1 MEIGEKMKKSCIFM
15 ILTIGIALS
24 SKELDS
30 KLFFTEKTGKSV
42 LLGNGYFTVE
52 IFPEVGGGCGGI
64 TVNGQELFA
73 PDMKINCL
81 LSEVFSSESMEKKQI
96 SENKPFH
103 YSVSKNASDESVT
116 LKMWRKVEKDKWEQD
131 FAGTGFEKTVTIC
144 RDKPYL
150 SMISTVDNS
159 SGKALYLNFGFKN
172 HLRMNKT
179 GKDLYFLPTSNN
191 IQYVAKTF
199 VNGYYGKSSAW
210 EYEPVEAWMAVLD
223 PDTKNGLV
231 FIMDDKYIEAFY
243 TAPSG
248 DSFGWF
254 LNGDELTPQKQF
266 RTECKVVPV
275 SGFDGFVHASS
286 RIIADIQVRED
297 RNDIT
302 VKHTVFGLEKP
313 SSVILRT
320 EVYSI
325 RSKKTQSLPEVK
337 FENAGCKISSQ
348 TLTLP
353 GKQTE
358 PLVVR
363 VTANLDGVTEQ
374 YETYHEGRFPAAIY
388 PGFPLSS
395 EYKRKKIDSK

>member
-1 MEIGEKMKKSCIFM
+1 MEIGKPMKKSCIFIIM
-15 ILTIGIALS
+15 TMGIALF
-24 SKELDS
+24 SKDLDTKS
-30 KLFFTEKTGKSV
+30 FYAEKTDKSV
-42 LLGNGYFTVE
+42 LLGNSYFTVE
-52 IFPEVGGGCGGI
+52 IFPEVSGGCGRI
-64 TVNGQELFA
+64 TVSGQDYFA
-73 PDMKINCL
+73 PEIKMNCL
-81 LSEVFSSESMEKKQI
+81 FSEVFSSEAMEKKQI
-96 SENKPFH
+96 SESKPFQ

-116 LKMWRKVEKDKWEQD
+116 LKMWRKVEKDKLEQD

-172 HLRMNKT
+172 HLRMNKA

-191 IQYVAKTF
+191 IQCVAKTL

-210 EYEPVEAWMAVLD
+210 EYEPVESWMAVLD
-223 PDTKNGLV
+223 PDTKNALV
-231 FIMDDKYIEAFY
+231 FIMEDKYLEAFY

-254 LNGDELTPQKQF
+254 LNGDELAPQKQF
-266 RTECKVVPV
+266 KTECKVVPV

-297 RNDIT
+297 KDDIA
-302 VKHTVFGLEKP
+302 VKHTVFGLEKL

-363 VTANLDGVTEQ
+363 VSVNLDGVTEQ
-374 YETYHEGRFPAAIY
+374 YETYYEGRFPASIY
-388 PGFPLSS
+388 PGYPLSS
-395 EYKRKKIDSK
+395 EYKRKKTDTK